1 MLRAGAARVIFAGK
15 GMTVDI
21 KREEVH
27 LVEILKSLGGC
38 DIVMVEGFGREDIP
52 CVEVAGEDWDSI
64 PRGSKVIAI
73 VGDVGEDADVP
84 VFSHSDIED
93 IANFILDL

>member
-21 KREEVH
+21 KRETVP
-27 LVEILKSLGGC
+27 LVEMLKSLGKC
-38 DIVMVEGFGREDIP
+38 DIVMVEGFGREEVP
-52 CVEVAGEDWDSI
+52 CIEVAGEDWDGI
-64 PRGSKVIAI
+64 PRGSKIVAI

-84 VFSHSDIED
+84 VFSHHDIEG